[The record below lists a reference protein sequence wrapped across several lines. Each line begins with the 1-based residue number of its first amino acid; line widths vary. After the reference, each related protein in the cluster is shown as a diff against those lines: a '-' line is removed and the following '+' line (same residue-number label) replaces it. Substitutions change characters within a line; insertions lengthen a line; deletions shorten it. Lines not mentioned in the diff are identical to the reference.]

1 MRWLR
6 WAFLAALAV
15 ALVTLALANRGLVTL
30 RLMPDEA
37 GSFLGLQWSLEL
49 PLFLV
54 IFAGIL
60 LGLLIGFVW
69 EWLREARLRS
79 AASQTARD
87 KARLERELARV
98 SADAPEPRDEVLALL
113 EQPGRAR

>member
-1 MRWLR
+1 MRALR
-6 WAFLAALAV
+6 WAFLAVLAAV
-15 ALVTLALANRGLVTL
+15 LVTLALANRGLVTL
-30 RLMPDEA
+30 RLLPDGA
-37 GSFLGLQWSLEL
+37 GSFLGLQWSIEL

-60 LGLLIGFVW
+60 LGLLFGFVW
-69 EWLREARLRS
+69 EWMREARLRS

-98 SADAPEPRDEVLALL
+98 SADAPAQSDDVLALL
-113 EQPGRAR
+113 EKPARAR

>member
-1 MRWLR
+1 MLRTLR
-6 WAFLAALAV
+6 WAFLAVLAV
-15 ALVTLALANRGLVTL
+15 ALVTLALANRGVVTL
-30 RLMPDEA
+30 RLLPAEA
-37 GSFLGLQWSLEL
+37 GNFLGLNWSLEL

-79 AASQTARD
+79 AASQTARE

-98 SADAPEPRDEVLALL
+98 SDTSAQQDEVLALL
-113 EQPGRAR
+113 EQPRKAR